1 MVNKY
6 QTWAIEFE
14 TLMRTTLKVDKDED
28 EFKWANAD
36 TIALHPFKSMKSAM
50 EFRFKDNVDVYEE
63 LLSKFIGFEESTL
76 REIMEKDEEKA
87 KEIKEEFVRLMK
99 Y

>member
-1 MVNKY
+1 MVNKS
-6 QTWAIEFE
+6 QSWAIEFE
-14 TLMRTTLKVDKDED
+14 TLMRTTLKLNKDES
-28 EFKWANAD
+28 EGVNSNF
-36 TIALHPFKSMKSAM
+36 IALQPFKSMKSAM
-50 EFRFKDNVDVYEE
+50 EFRFNDSEDVYEL

>member
-1 MVNKY
+1 MVNKS
-6 QTWAIEFE
+6 QSWAIEFE
-14 TLMRTTLKVDKDED
+14 TLMRTALKVDKEIC
-28 EFKWANAD
+28 EWANAD

-50 EFRFKDNVDVYEE
+50 EFRFRDSEDVYEE

>member
-1 MVNKY
+1 MVNKS
-6 QTWAIEFE
+6 QSWAIEFE
-14 TLMRTTLKVDKDED
+14 TLMRTTLKLNKDEY
-28 EFKWANAD
+28 EWVNSNF
-36 TIALHPFKSMKSAM
+36 IALQPFKSMKSAM
-50 EFRFKDNVDVYEE
+50 EFRFKDSEDVYEE